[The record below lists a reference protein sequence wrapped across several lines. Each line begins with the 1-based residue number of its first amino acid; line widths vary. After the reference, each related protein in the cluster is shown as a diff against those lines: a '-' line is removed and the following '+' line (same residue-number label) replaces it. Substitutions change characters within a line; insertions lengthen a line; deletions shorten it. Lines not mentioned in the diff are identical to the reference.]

1 MLMNLLFNETITS
14 EDDTEVTSR
23 VTSNILST
31 LRGFSLIAGA
41 PFILKTCN
49 LR

>member
-1 MLMNLLFNETITS
+1 MLMNLLFNETITAK
-14 EDDTEVTSR
+14 DDIEVTSR

-31 LRGFSLIAGA
+31 LRDFSLTAGT